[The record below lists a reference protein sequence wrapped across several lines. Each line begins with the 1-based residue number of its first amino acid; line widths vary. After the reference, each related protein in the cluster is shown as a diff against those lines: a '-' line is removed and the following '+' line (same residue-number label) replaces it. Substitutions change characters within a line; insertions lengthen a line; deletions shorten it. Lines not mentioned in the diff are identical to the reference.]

1 MTKQRVKF
9 TFPADSIKEPVIWRL
24 GREFEVVTNIRRA
37 DITEDRGWVILE
49 LEGEMEEIE
58 RGVQWVVEQGVRV
71 DPVPGDIV
79 EG

>member
-9 TFPADSIKEPVIWRL
+9 TFPADIIKEPVIWRL
-24 GREFEVVTNIRRA
+24 GREFEVMTNIRRA

-58 RGVQWVVEQGVRV
+58 RGVQ
-71 DPVPGDIV
+71 
-79 EG
+79 